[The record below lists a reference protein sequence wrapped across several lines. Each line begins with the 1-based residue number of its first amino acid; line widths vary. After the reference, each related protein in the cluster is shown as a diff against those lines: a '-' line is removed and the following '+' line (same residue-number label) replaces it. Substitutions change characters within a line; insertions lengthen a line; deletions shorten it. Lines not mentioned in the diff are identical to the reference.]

1 MNRHP
6 DLPWILPFA
15 VFMLLLSVGPHLGLP
30 QRAELAVRLIVPA
43 AALVVFSRRILDFRC
58 AAPWL
63 SGLVGVGVFV
73 IWVAPDVLF
82 PGYRESVLFQNALTG
97 QLKSTLPVEAR
108 EDALAIVMRVAR
120 AALLVPIVEE
130 LFWRGWLMR
139 WLARPDFEKLPLGH
153 YDARAFWITAIL
165 FATVHGPYWDVGLVT
180 GAVYNGW
187 LVKTRRLGDLFLAHA
202 VTNAC
207 LAAFVLWSGRW
218 ELWL

>member
-15 VFMLLLSVGPHLGLP
+15 VFMLLLSVGPHLGLS

-108 EDALAIVMRVAR
+108 EDALAIVMRVASSHQKSMPGSPK
-120 AALLVPIVEE
+120 VT
-130 LFWRGWLMR
+130 
-139 WLARPDFEKLPLGH
+139 ARE
-153 YDARAFWITAIL
+153 
-165 FATVHGPYWDVGLVT
+165 
-180 GAVYNGW
+180 
-187 LVKTRRLGDLFLAHA
+187 
-202 VTNAC
+202 
-207 LAAFVLWSGRW
+207 
-218 ELWL
+218 